1 MDVFVVITVQIFKGL
16 AHSGPLGLYF
26 GDYFLERVTFGCK
39 GICCGSFVHT
49 FAELLFFLMS
59 LKAGISSAV
68 VPEHEASKV
77 VDLAAKP
84 KTEVGIIEKA

>member
-1 MDVFVVITVQIFKGL
+1 
-16 AHSGPLGLYF
+16 
-26 GDYFLERVTFGCK
+26 
-39 GICCGSFVHT
+39 
-49 FAELLFFLMS
+49 MS

-84 KTEVGIIEKA
+84 KTEVGIIEKAWTVFAWTDWFHDLYEIWVVDVYVGTIYW